1 MTKRNRAYKFRIYP
15 NKKQKDFFEKS
26 FNCSDFIYNY
36 FLSRQKEIED
46 ILRIYSDVSEKELK
60 EFRKKHGIYFNKFEA
75 SREATQIRNTTHQF
89 LKEVDSTSR
98 TYALEFL
105 DKAFSNMSKIKSRY
119 PRFKRKHNS
128 LRSFSGQCSYSKEK
142 LVAFSI
148 EPSENGWYKIN
159 IPKLKG
165 LKTRIHNP
173 EFVDQYRDK
182 EAFKLNNYTVSKNA
196 SGQYF
201 ISIQVAQL
209 YPSVKQKEVEEKTSI
224 GIDLGVKRLITTSE
238 EGHFDIELFKGDTVS
253 VEMLE
258 EDKKRLEAILSKKRI
273 NNKSWKESKKYDR
286 LKNKIAKISNKIT
299 NKRKDLQHN
308 ITSKLVNLD
317 GVDTFVFEDINVS
330 KMLQKKD
337 KKSTNRTN
345 KNNNKS
351 LAESGLGSIRDKVKY
366 KAEWLGKNIV
376 FVNPAYTS
384 QKCNQCGYVDSKN
397 RVSQHEFH
405 CVNCGHED
413 NADLNAAKN
422 IKEKYFSEIYE
433 KC

>member
-26 FNCSDFIYNY
+26 FNCSDFVYNH
-36 FLSRQKEIED
+36 FLSKQKEVED
-46 ILRIYSDVSEKELK
+46 LLNIYSNVSKEELK
-60 EFRKKHGIYFNKFEA
+60 KFRKKHGLYFNKFEA

-105 DKAFSNMSKIKSRY
+105 DKAYSNMSKMKTGY
-119 PRFKRKHNS
+119 PKFKRKHGS

-165 LKTRIHNP
+165 LKSRIHNP
-173 EFVDQYRDK
+173 EFVDQYKDK
-182 EAFKLNNYTVSKNA
+182 EGFKLNNYTVSKNA

-201 ISIQVAQL
+201 ISMQVAQL
-209 YPSVKQKEVEEKTSI
+209 YPSVKQKEIEEKTSI
-224 GIDLGVKRLITTSE
+224 GIDLGVKRLVTTSE
-238 EGHFDIELFKGDTVS
+238 EEHFDIDIFKSDMVKIE
-253 VEMLE
+253 VLE
-258 EDKKRLEAILSKKRI
+258 QEENRLKVILSKKRLK
-273 NNKSWKESKKYDR
+273 NKEWKESKKYDR
-286 LKNKIAKISNKIT
+286 LKNKIARISNKIT
-299 NKRKDLQHN
+299 NKRRDLQHN

-330 KMLQKKD
+330 KMLQRKN

-345 KNNNKS
+345 KRNNKS
-351 LAESGLGSIRDKVKY
+351 LADSGLGTIRDKVKY
-366 KAEWLGKNIV
+366 KAV
-376 FVNPAYTS
+376 FLF
-384 QKCNQCGYVDSKN
+384 D
-397 RVSQHEFH
+397 
-405 CVNCGHED
+405 
-413 NADLNAAKN
+413 
-422 IKEKYFSEIYE
+422 
-433 KC
+433 